1 MAYMN
6 VAEIET
12 ATEALAGAY
21 PTFCQRIEL
30 PHLSH
35 EGRRISALRIGRPAS
50 LPAALFL
57 GGLHA
62 REWVPPDLLI
72 ALGADL
78 LEASARHTGL
88 RYGGRYF
95 TAAEIG
101 TLFDRLAIYLVPC
114 GNPDGRHYTQ
124 TGNPMWRKNRNPTH
138 GSGNSSCC
146 GVDLNRNFPFL
157 WDHVAKFAPDA
168 DVRTSD
174 NPCDAQV
181 FRGDGPASEPET
193 LNVIRLLDDR
203 PEIRWMIDIH
213 SHVPAVYHVWGSD
226 EPQTTNPA
234 MSFKN
239 PAFDAVRGRK
249 GDIAYKE
256 FIPEPD
262 LASVKSL
269 ATTVAKAVRDARNE
283 DYDVSPSFE
292 LYPTSGTSD
301 DYAYSRHIT
310 DSSKSKVLGFTIE
323 CGRGTFQPT
332 WAEAQNIIREMSA
345 GLIAFLLAAPDSTS
359 RTSPVA

>member
-95 TAAEIG
+95 TAAEK
-101 TLFDRLAIYLVPC
+101 Y
-114 GNPDGRHYTQ
+114 
-124 TGNPMWRKNRNPTH
+124 
-138 GSGNSSCC
+138 
-146 GVDLNRNFPFL
+146 
-157 WDHVAKFAPDA
+157 
-168 DVRTSD
+168 
-174 NPCDAQV
+174 
-181 FRGDGPASEPET
+181 
-193 LNVIRLLDDR
+193 R
-203 PEIRWMIDIH
+203 P
-213 SHVPAVYHVWGSD
+213 P
-226 EPQTTNPA
+226 
-234 MSFKN
+234 
-239 PAFDAVRGRK
+239 
-249 GDIAYKE
+249 
-256 FIPEPD
+256 
-262 LASVKSL
+262 
-269 ATTVAKAVRDARNE
+269 
-283 DYDVSPSFE
+283 
-292 LYPTSGTSD
+292 
-301 DYAYSRHIT
+301 
-310 DSSKSKVLGFTIE
+310 
-323 CGRGTFQPT
+323 
-332 WAEAQNIIREMSA
+332 
-345 GLIAFLLAAPDSTS
+345 
-359 RTSPVA
+359 